1 MIRAYATNDLDEL
14 VRIGNAAWRNI
25 YESMR
30 NDLGDEIFQIVNPT
44 PNTSKGLQII
54 EQIKSH
60 PEWVM
65 ICEEQC
71 QVVGFLTY
79 RIDGEIADICNNA
92 VDPECGLKGIGQQ
105 MYQAALA
112 YFKDQGIKVVRV
124 TTGLDE
130 GHAPARRAYERAG
143 FSLKRESVTYF
154 MKL

>member
-105 MYQAALA
+105 MYRVALA
-112 YFKDQGIKVVRV
+112 RFKTQGIKVVKV
-124 TTGLDE
+124 STGLDE
-130 GHAPARRAYERAG
+130 GHAPARRAYERVG
-143 FSLKRESVTYF
+143 FSLKRESVAYF

>member
-1 MIRAYATNDLDEL
+1 
-14 VRIGNAAWRNI
+14 
-25 YESMR
+25 
-30 NDLGDEIFQIVNPT
+30 
-44 PNTSKGLQII
+44 
-54 EQIKSH
+54 
-60 PEWVM
+60 
-65 ICEEQC
+65 
-71 QVVGFLTY
+71 
-79 RIDGEIADICNNA
+79 
-92 VDPECGLKGIGQQ
+92 